1 MDYEKINMGAYNLH
15 LIKTQKFKTIT
26 VEINFREK
34 LIKENITKRNLLKT
48 ILLETN
54 KNFKTE
60 RELIKETENLYDL
73 KLLSSNMRI
82 GNYSNMSFEIRF
94 LNEKYTE
101 ENMNNYSLSFKFS
114 FIFNRQ
120 MGQILFLLIHLNIHL
135 LWK

>member
-26 VEINFREK
+26 IEINFREK

-94 LNEKYTE
+94 LNE
-101 ENMNNYSLSFKFS
+101 
-114 FIFNRQ
+114 IVQ
-120 MGQILFLLIHLNIHL
+120 LNL
-135 LWK
+135 D